1 MKRLLIL
8 VLLSAGLATS
18 ACVKA
23 AVSRPSTTQPKEGAV
38 PTPVSLLIG
47 SFVWQTDGLFGY
59 RMLRPAAWNA
69 ENLGPGRGYMTPG
82 FQDTPNHILL
92 LAANLQALDDK
103 PGGVIAQRFL
113 FEQNPSLEAW
123 TAGIEQLWKT
133 NQLQFG
139 LLRTLPQARIYLVRS
154 PDSPDT
160 QIVAYAIDQ
169 NQPLTVALTASGTY
183 ADLERLQEEG
193 IVDDFAAMV
202 DSVRAIDYDPTN
214 VAPPLSP

>member
-23 AVSRPSTTQPKEGAV
+23 AVSRPSVQPKEGAV

-69 ENLGPGRGYMTPG
+69 ENLGPERGYMTPG
-82 FQDTPNHILL
+82 FQDTPDHILL
-92 LAANLQALDDK
+92 LAVNLQALDDE
-103 PGGVIAQRFL
+103 PGGLNAQRFL
-113 FEQNPSLEAW
+113 FEQNPSLETW

-133 NQLQFG
+133 NQVQFA

-169 NQPLTVALTASGTY
+169 NQPLAVALTASGTY

-202 DSVRAIDYDPTN
+202 DRVRAVDYDPTN
-214 VAPPLSP
+214 VVPPLSP